1 MCKCWPPLARH
12 RRPYMFFFS
21 GLHQNAG
28 PEIRV
33 AATAVDLLIER
44 QVKMDIQQ

>member
-1 MCKCWPPLARH
+1 MCKCWPPLAR
-12 RRPYMFFFS
+12 
-21 GLHQNAG
+21 LHENAG

>member
-1 MCKCWPPLARH
+1 MLATSSQT
-12 RRPYMFFFS
+12 PSSLYVFFS
-21 GLHQNAG
+21 GLHENAG